1 MVEKIKADQLQAR
14 KEHDKIKAGNLTAL
28 IGEISIVGKN
38 ARNGET
44 TDEESLTV
52 IKKFIK
58 NTNETLR
65 IFIDASMK
73 LGADPHS
80 IEKINELR
88 AEIKMYES
96 YLPKQLNTDE
106 LKEIIQSFLKE
117 SSDNDSMKL
126 NVGTIMNFLKEF
138 YNGQY
143 DGKTASSIA
152 KALINND

>member
-38 ARNGET
+38 AGNRES

-88 AEIKMYES
+88 EEIKMYED
-96 YLPKQLNTDE
+96 YLPKQLSEDE
-106 LKEIIQSFLKE
+106 LKEIIKSNIDYSIEFGAGKPNL
-117 SSDNDSMKL
+117 
-126 NVGTIMNFLKEF
+126 GTIMKYLKET

-143 DGKTASSIA
+143 DGKTASLIA
-152 KALINND
+152 KGLI